1 MDAMSTRPPTE
12 PRDGATILARARGIA
27 PVLREEADE
36 NERRRRLTPRAVD
49 ALRSTG
55 VFRMTMPRVWGG
67 PEVDPATQIEIVEEL
82 ARADGSSGWCASI
95 GAGGG
100 YITAALDET
109 AGKSLYPDLDAVS
122 AGWVMPGGR
131 LVPVGDDRFR
141 LSGRWQFGS
150 GCTHADV
157 VLSGAVV
164 EEDGRPATA
173 AAGRPDTRLVVLPAD
188 RFAVVDTWHTTGL
201 AGSGSHDYTTHDTEV
216 PAAHTFRW
224 DDARRPG
231 PLYAW
236 PGLFAVNLVG
246 VALGIGRAAL
256 ETAEAILADKV
267 VFPEMRPARDEP
279 RVRAA
284 LSRGHAQVGSARSYV
299 FDVVGRFWA
308 TLVAGDE
315 PTRRQR
321 AELAGVYSH
330 AVRSCREA
338 VEILSD
344 SVGTA
349 ALFRSCPLERH
360 RRDLTTISQHV
371 TAQPRLLEL
380 VGGLW
385 LDGTDLDH
393 PLIHQR
399 VF

>member
-1 MDAMSTRPPTE
+1 MERMSIRPTTDPL
-12 PRDGATILARARGIA
+12 DGGTILTRARDIA

-55 VFRMTMPRVWGG
+55 VFRMTMPRAWGG
-67 PEVDPATQIEIVEEL
+67 PEVDPATQIQIVEEL

-100 YITAALDET
+100 YVTAALDET
-109 AGKSLYPDLDAVS
+109 VGKSLYADLDAIS

-131 LVPVGDDRFR
+131 LVPSGSDRFR

-150 GCTHADV
+150 GCNHADV

-164 EEDGRPATA
+164 AEDGRPATTTD
-173 AAGRPDTRLVVLPAD
+173 GRPDTRLVVLPAD
-188 RFAVVDTWHTTGL
+188 RFTVVDTWHTTGL
-201 AGSGSHDYTTHDTEV
+201 AGSGSHDYTTHDTDV
-216 PAAHTFRW
+216 PADHTFRW
-224 DDARRPG
+224 DDGRRAG
-231 PLYAW
+231 ALYSW

-256 ETAEAILADKV
+256 DTAEAILADKV
-267 VFPEMRPARDEP
+267 VVPEMRPARDEP
-279 RVRAA
+279 RVRVA
-284 LSRGHAQVGSARSYV
+284 LSRAHALVGSARSYV
-299 FDVVGRFWA
+299 FDVVGDFWA
-308 TLVAGDE
+308 TLLAGDE
-315 PTRRQR
+315 PSRRQR
-321 AELAGVYSH
+321 AELAGTYFH
-330 AVRSCREA
+330 AVRGCRDA
-338 VEILSD
+338 VETLAD

-385 LDGTDLDH
+385 LGGTDLDH
-393 PLIHQR
+393 PLIDQR
-399 VF
+399 FF